1 MATVALASAAARR
14 RQRRLGGGAPNDG
27 GGGTPPQVGTP
38 PPEAATP
45 EVDYELTPPREA
57 TPPEAESAAESTAPP
72 TKTYSRE
79 EILGAL
85 TQLERMS
92 DAEIAAIADAH
103 DEPFP
108 DEPFP
113 DEQERAATLGDE
125 IALDEEL
132 AAPGTPPLD
141 V

>member
-1 MATVALASAAARR
+1 M
-14 RQRRLGGGAPNDG
+14 
-27 GGGTPPQVGTP
+27 TPLPT
-38 PPEAATP
+38 
-45 EVDYELTPPREA
+45 A

-92 DAEIAAIADAH
+92 DAEISAIANAADAH

>member
-1 MATVALASAAARR
+1 MSVLHGPTHFSRSETLSNYLTGVAHK
-14 RQRRLGGGAPNDG
+14 
-27 GGGTPPQVGTP
+27 
-38 PPEAATP
+38 
-45 EVDYELTPPREA
+45 A

-132 AAPGTPPLD
+132 AAPGNPPLD

>member
-1 MATVALASAAARR
+1 MNRR
-14 RQRRLGGGAPNDG
+14 D
-27 GGGTPPQVGTP
+27 
-38 PPEAATP
+38 
-45 EVDYELTPPREA
+45 
-57 TPPEAESAAESTAPP
+57 ESTAPP
-72 TKTYSRE
+72 AKTYSRE

-92 DAEIAAIADAH
+92 DAEIAAIAAEAH

-113 DEQERAATLGDE
+113 DEPFPDE
-125 IALDEEL
+125 PFPDEQEL
-132 AAPGTPPLD
+132 AAPGTPPDAPPLD

>member
-1 MATVALASAAARR
+1 M
-14 RQRRLGGGAPNDG
+14 
-27 GGGTPPQVGTP
+27 GTP

-45 EVDYELTPPREA
+45 EVDYELTPPPKKA
-57 TPPEAESAAESTAPP
+57 TPPEAESAAEPTAPP

-113 DEQERAATLGDE
+113 DEPFPDEQERAATLGDE
-125 IALDEEL
+125 IALDEER
-132 AAPGTPPLD
+132 AAPGTPPGAPPLD

>member
-1 MATVALASAAARR
+1 M
-14 RQRRLGGGAPNDG
+14 
-27 GGGTPPQVGTP
+27 PPSP
-38 PPEAATP
+38 
-45 EVDYELTPPREA
+45 
-57 TPPEAESAAESTAPP
+57 TAPP

-113 DEQERAATLGDE
+113 DDRSLTSRSLTNRSAPRRSETKSLSTARRA
-125 IALDEEL
+125 
-132 AAPGTPPLD
+132 